1 MCISQVD
8 EELVENT
15 ELNLVRLSQE
25 DAQEYLNGIK
35 LGQYLLAIKKIMV
48 SLFTSNILI
57 NRNEKRTKSSTSE

>member
-48 SLFTSNILI
+48 SLFNF
-57 NRNEKRTKSSTSE
+57 

>member
-48 SLFTSNILI
+48 SLFHFQ
-57 NRNEKRTKSSTSE
+57 